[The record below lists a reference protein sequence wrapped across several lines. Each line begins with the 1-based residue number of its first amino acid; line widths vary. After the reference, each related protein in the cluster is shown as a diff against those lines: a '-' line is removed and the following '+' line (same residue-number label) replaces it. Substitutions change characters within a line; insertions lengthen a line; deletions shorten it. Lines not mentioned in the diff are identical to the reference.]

1 VIDRAPYIGDRRLLA
16 PRPLVSCDPPRAK
29 YDRKVAV
36 LLLPPQ
42 PNDKRLT
49 TNFMSDIRCIGIAT
63 GGGDAPGLNA
73 VIRAATR
80 AAIIKYGWKVIGI
93 PDGFDG
99 LIWPEKSFELT
110 MKEVSGILPRGGTIL
125 GTTNRGDPFHYK
137 TVENGKE
144 ISRDIS
150 SEVIANTAKLGID
163 AIISI
168 GGDGSQKIGYELF
181 QKGLKIVGVPKTI
194 DNDLSATQVTFGFDT
209 ALHTVTDAID
219 KIHTTAASHH
229 RVMVVEVMGR
239 DCGWIALEAGIA
251 GGAHVILI
259 PEIPFTI
266 EHVCRC
272 IAEREKSSRHFTIVV
287 VAEGVKLPPELKE
300 NRRASPIANLIG
312 NAIADGSK
320 KEVRISVLGHIQ
332 RGGTPSP
339 FDRILATRFG
349 VAAVDLIAAG
359 GFGMMVALHGD
370 SIISVDVA
378 HAIGHL
384 KSVDP
389 KGELVSAARAI
400 GIGFGD

>member
-1 VIDRAPYIGDRRLLA
+1 
-16 PRPLVSCDPPRAK
+16 
-29 YDRKVAV
+29 
-36 LLLPPQ
+36 
-42 PNDKRLT
+42 
-49 TNFMSDIRCIGIAT
+49 MSEIRCIGIGT

-73 VIRAATR
+73 VIRAATK
-80 AAIIKYGWKVIGI
+80 AAILKYGWKVIGI

-99 LIWPEKSFELT
+99 LIYPEKSFELT
-110 MKEVSGILPRGGTIL
+110 LDKVSGIMPRGGTIL
-125 GTTNRGDPFHYK
+125 GTTNRGDPFHYRG
-137 TVENGKE
+137 VEDGKE
-144 ISRDIS
+144 VSRDIS
-150 SEVIANTAKLGID
+150 HQVIANAAKLGID
-163 AIISI
+163 AIITI

-181 QKGLKIVGVPKTI
+181 RKGMKIVGVPKTI

-209 ALHTVTDAID
+209 ALHTVSDALD

-239 DCGWIALEAGIA
+239 DCGWIALHAGLA

-266 EHVCRC
+266 EHVCKH
-272 IAEREKSSRHFTIVV
+272 IAERDRVGKDFTILV
-287 VAEGVKLPPELKE
+287 VAEGVKLPHEFKE
-300 NRRASPIANLIG
+300 NRRASTVGNLIG
-312 NAIADGSK
+312 NAIARGTNKD
-320 KEVRISVLGHIQ
+320 VRVSVLGHIQ

-349 VAAVDLIAAG
+349 VAAVELIAAG
-359 GFGMMVALHGD
+359 GFGMMVALLGD
-370 SIISVDVA
+370 SIVSVDIA

-389 KGELVSAARAI
+389 IGEVVRTARAV

>member
-1 VIDRAPYIGDRRLLA
+1 M
-16 PRPLVSCDPPRAK
+16 
-29 YDRKVAV
+29 
-36 LLLPPQ
+36 Q
-42 PNDKRLT
+42 PSLQVRT
-49 TNFMSDIRCIGIAT
+49 TDQPMSEIRCIGIGT

-73 VIRAATR
+73 VIRAATK

-99 LIWPEKSFELT
+99 LIWPEKSFKLT
-110 MKEVSGILPRGGTIL
+110 LQHVSGILPRGGTIL
-125 GTTNRGDPFHYK
+125 GTTNRGDPFHYR
-137 TVENGKE
+137 TIENGKE
-144 ISRDIS
+144 VCRDIS
-150 SEVIANTAKLGID
+150 NQIVENAKKLGID
-163 AIISI
+163 AIITI
-168 GGDGSQKIGYELF
+168 GGDGSQKIGYDLF
-181 QKGLKIVGVPKTI
+181 QKGIKIVGVPKTI

-266 EHVCRC
+266 EQVCGC
-272 IAEREKSSRHFTIVV
+272 IQERAKLGKHFTIVV
-287 VAEGVKLPPELKE
+287 VAEGVKMPHEFKE
-300 NRRASPIANLIG
+300 NRRASSVGNLIG
-312 NAIADGSK
+312 NAIAYSSK
-320 KEVRISVLGHIQ
+320 KDVRVSVLGHIQ
-332 RGGTPSP
+332 RGGSPSP

-370 SIISVDVA
+370 AIVSVDIA

-384 KSVDP
+384 KSVDAA
-389 KGELVSAARAI
+389 GELVCAARAI
-400 GIGFGD
+400 GISFGDGKSQFSEVSSHEDCGDVLADQDRALGVNFD

>member
-1 VIDRAPYIGDRRLLA
+1 
-16 PRPLVSCDPPRAK
+16 
-29 YDRKVAV
+29 
-36 LLLPPQ
+36 
-42 PNDKRLT
+42 
-49 TNFMSDIRCIGIAT
+49 MSNIRCIGIAT

-80 AAIIKYGWKVIGI
+80 AAILKYKWKVMGI

-99 LIWPEKSFELT
+99 LIWPENSFELT
-110 MKEVSGILPRGGTIL
+110 LKEVSGILPRGGTIL
-125 GTTNRGDPFHYK
+125 GATSRGNPFQYKTGENRGE
-137 TVENGKE
+137 V
-144 ISRDIS
+144 RDVS
-150 SEVIANTAKLGID
+150 DQVIANAGKLGID

-168 GGDGSQKIGYELF
+168 GGDGSQKIGHELF
-181 QKGLKIVGVPKTI
+181 LKGMKIVGVPKTI
-194 DNDLSATQVTFGFDT
+194 DNDLSATDVTFGFDT
-209 ALHTVTDAID
+209 ALHTATDAID
-219 KIHTTAASHH
+219 KIHTTAASHR

-251 GGAHVILI
+251 GGAHIILI

-266 EHVCRC
+266 KRVCEQ
-272 IAEREKSSRHFTIVV
+272 IGEREKVGRRFTIVV

-300 NRRASPIANLIG
+300 NRRASGVGNLIG
-312 NAIADGSK
+312 NAIATGAN

-332 RGGTPSP
+332 RGGSPSP

-359 GFGMMVALHGD
+359 GFGMMVALRGE
-370 SIISVDVA
+370 SIVSVDVA

-389 KGELVSAARAI
+389 QGEMVRTARAI